1 MVLAARGA
9 DREAAADGMRAI
21 IDEAGGAVGW
31 RVPISPAT
39 VSRILPRFEP
49 RTSHFRR
56 SQGQS
61 DFARVYTT
69 KPLVRTPSGYAT
81 ATLAPSKGRLM
92 RCTVDVVARR
102 R

>member
-49 RTSHFRR
+49 RTSHFRQIAGTER
-56 SQGQS
+56 
-61 DFARVYTT
+61 
-69 KPLVRTPSGYAT
+69 LRTGIH
-81 ATLAPSKGRLM
+81 
-92 RCTVDVVARR
+92 D
-102 R
+102 

>member
-1 MVLAARGA
+1 MLSHDAGSVQRGAQHVVLAARGA

-21 IDEAGGAVGW
+21 IDESGDAVGW

-56 SQGQS
+56 IAGTE
-61 DFARVYTT
+61 R
-69 KPLVRTPSGYAT
+69 LRTGIH
-81 ATLAPSKGRLM
+81 
-92 RCTVDVVARR
+92 D
-102 R
+102 

>member
-1 MVLAARGA
+1 MLSRHAGSVQRGARHVVLAARGA

-56 SQGQS
+56 IAGTE
-61 DFARVYTT
+61 R
-69 KPLVRTPSGYAT
+69 LRTGIH
-81 ATLAPSKGRLM
+81 
-92 RCTVDVVARR
+92 D
-102 R
+102 